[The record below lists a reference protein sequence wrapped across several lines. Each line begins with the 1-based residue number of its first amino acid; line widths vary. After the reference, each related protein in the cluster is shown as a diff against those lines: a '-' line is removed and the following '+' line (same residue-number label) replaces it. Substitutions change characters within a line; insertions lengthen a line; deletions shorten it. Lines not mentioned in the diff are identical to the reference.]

1 MDPLENN
8 HKQRRWLIAAI
19 VVVVAVLV
27 VLFFLRRGKGGD
39 GDHYRTEAVS
49 RGNITMTVNATGTL
63 SAVTTVQVGSQASGI
78 IAKLYADFNSQ
89 VKQGQLL
96 AELDPTP
103 FQQTVDQRRADV
115 TKSQVDVANTQ
126 VTYNRQKRLMDAGL
140 IAQSDLDAAK
150 AAFDGARAGLAQSQA
165 ALKQAQTNLGYAKIY
180 SPIDG
185 QVVARAYDIGQT
197 VAASFSAPTLFTIAK
212 DLTKMQVQADVDQ
225 SDIGQ
230 IKAGEVARF
239 TVDAYPDQ
247 EFRGQIAQVRLNATV
262 TQNVITYPVIIEV
275 ANPEGKLRPSMTAN
289 VTIEVSTVRGV
300 LRVPNAALRFRP
312 ETSADDKD
320 KKAQS
325 PTPGQSRAQGGQ
337 GQARGQGQSQPE
349 AGETPRQARVE
360 SSPGPG
366 ETPGAA
372 GSGRHHHR
380 GDFAAG
386 GTPGANAEGAGTPG
400 AAGRDSGAQASFEG
414 AAANAGRGGL
424 GGALAGGGGGRR
436 GGRQQGQTV
445 YVLSAAAPDKKAEL
459 KPVKIRTG
467 VTDGHYTQ
475 VVSVMSGELNPGDLV
490 VTGLATIKVEA
501 SAANGPPGGPLGGA
515 AGGGRGGARGGGRF

>member
-27 VLFFLRRGKGGD
+27 VLFFLRRGKGGG
-39 GDHYRTEAVS
+39 GDSYRTEAVS

-63 SAVTTVQVGSQASGI
+63 SAVVTVQVGSQVSGI
-78 IAKLYADFNSQ
+78 ISKLYADFNSQ

-126 VTYNRQKRLMDAGL
+126 VTYNRQKRLSDAGL
-140 IAQSDLDAAK
+140 IAASDLDAAK

-165 ALKQAQTNLGYAKIY
+165 ALKQAQTNLGYTKIY

-230 IKAGEVARF
+230 IKPGEVARF

-262 TQNVITYPVIIEV
+262 TQNVITYPVMIEV

-289 VTIEVSTVRGV
+289 VTIEVSTVRDV

-312 ETSADDKD
+312 ETSPDD

-325 PTPGQSRAQGGQ
+325 QTPQTGRNRSQ
-337 GQARGQGQSQPE
+337 GQDQTPSE
-349 AGETPRQARVE
+349 AGQTPRQAQAE
-360 SSPGPG
+360 TSPGPQG
-366 ETPGAA
+366 AETPGP
-372 GSGRHHHR
+372 GGWRHRHR
-380 GDFAAG
+380 DGDLAAG
-386 GTPGANAEGAGTPG
+386 GTPGAPGAGTPG
-400 AAGRDSGAQASFEG
+400 PGRTPGAAGGESGGGQTSFES
-414 AAANAGRGGL
+414 AVANAGRGGL
-424 GGALAGGGGGRR
+424 GGALGGGGGRR
-436 GGRQQGQTV
+436 GGRQGQTV
-445 YVLSAAAPDKKAEL
+445 YVLASATPDKKAEL
-459 KPVKIRTG
+459 KQVKLRTG

-475 VVSVMSGELNPGDLV
+475 VVSVFSGTLNPGDLV
-490 VTGLATIKVEA
+490 VTGLATIKVEG
-501 SAANGPPGGPLGGA
+501 SPGRPGGPL
-515 AGGGRGGARGGGRF
+515 AGGPGGGGPRGRF